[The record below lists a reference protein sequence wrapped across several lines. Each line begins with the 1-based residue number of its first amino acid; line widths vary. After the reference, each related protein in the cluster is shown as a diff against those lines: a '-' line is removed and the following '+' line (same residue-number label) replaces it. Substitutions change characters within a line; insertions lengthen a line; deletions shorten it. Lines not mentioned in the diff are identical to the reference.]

1 MLKYDFY
8 KSLNGNVLIMKQT
21 ILILLL
27 SILTFLI
34 MLFSAS
40 WVILEVEKNAPDA
53 TIVTYEDALWWTL
66 NVSSVGDTSLQPVT
80 SKGKILGAGII
91 FVGVTIF
98 ALNTGLLSA
107 IFSSIIKKEQQQIST
122 KLKVREK

>member
-1 MLKYDFY
+1 
-8 KSLNGNVLIMKQT
+8 MKQS
-21 ILILLL
+21 ILILIL

-40 WVILEVEKNAPDA
+40 WVIFEIERDAPGA
-53 TIVTYEDALWWTL
+53 SIVTYEDALWWTL

-80 SKGKILGAGII
+80 RVGKIIGAGII
-91 FVGVTIF
+91 FIGVTIF

-107 IFSSIIKKEQQQIST
+107 IFSSLIKKEQEQLVVQLNS
-122 KLKVREK
+122 KVNK

>member
-1 MLKYDFY
+1 
-8 KSLNGNVLIMKQT
+8 MKQT

-122 KLKVREK
+122 KLKEREK

>member
-1 MLKYDFY
+1 
-8 KSLNGNVLIMKQT
+8 
-21 ILILLL
+21 
-27 SILTFLI
+27 

-40 WVILEVEKNAPDA
+40 WVILEVEKNASGA
-53 TIVTYEDALWWTL
+53 SIVTYEDALWWTL

-107 IFSSIIKKEQQQIST
+107 IFSSIIKKSV
-122 KLKVREK
+122 LKELHYIEDKGIIEFQFLIFGTDA

>member
-1 MLKYDFY
+1 
-8 KSLNGNVLIMKQT
+8 MKQT

-40 WVILEVEKNAPDA
+40 WVILEVEKNAEGA
-53 TIVTYEDALWWTL
+53 NIITYEDALWWTL

-107 IFSSIIKKEQQQIST
+107 IFSSIIKKEQQKIST
-122 KLKVREK
+122 TLKEREK